1 MILND
6 QQIAELVAKHNMI
19 TPFVGHSVREVE
31 GRKVISYGLS
41 SFGYDIRCGY
51 EFLVFEPADGGV
63 VDPLNFDEKRVRR
76 VEMAEYITIPP
87 NSFALTHSL
96 EYFRMPDDVL
106 GVVQGKST
114 YARCGIDTNVT
125 PLEPGWEGQVTLE
138 ISNTTPSPVKI
149 YAGQGICQVLFFR
162 GERPAVTYADRKGKY
177 QGQTRITLP
186 RG

>member
-6 QQIAELVAKHNMI
+6 KEIERLAKEHGMI
-19 TPFVGHSVREVE
+19 EPFVSRSVREIE

-41 SFGYDIRCGY
+41 SYGYDIRAGY
-51 EFLVFEPADGGV
+51 EFLIFKPATGGV
-63 VDPLNFDEKRVRR
+63 IDPLAFDESRVER

-96 EYFRMPDDVL
+96 EYIRMPEDVI

-125 PLEPGWEGQVTLE
+125 PLEPGWKGQITLE
-138 ISNTTPSPVKI
+138 ISNTTPAPVKI

-177 QGQTRITLP
+177 QGQVGITLP